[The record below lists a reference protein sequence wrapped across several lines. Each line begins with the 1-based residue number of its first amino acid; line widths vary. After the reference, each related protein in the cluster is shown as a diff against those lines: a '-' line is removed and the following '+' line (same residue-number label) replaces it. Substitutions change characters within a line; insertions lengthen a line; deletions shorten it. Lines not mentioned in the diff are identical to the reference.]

1 MTARYLSGL
10 KMRVTLMLMPRAM
23 DVVIAASPS
32 CVAGILMNRL
42 GRSTRH
48 HRARASAIVASVS

>member
-1 MTARYLSGL
+1 MTARYRSGL
-10 KMRVTLMLMPRAM
+10 KMRVTLTLLPWVL

-42 GRSTRH
+42 GRSTSH
-48 HRARASAIVASVS
+48 HR

>member
-1 MTARYLSGL
+1 MTARYRPML
-10 KMRVTLMLMPRAM
+10 KMRVTLTLMPRAM

-42 GRSTRH
+42 GRSTSH
-48 HRARASAIVASVS
+48 HR